1 VKSAISVTKATRTAS
16 LVITLDGGEPNQPF
30 RVDWG
35 DGSAL
40 TTIASGAHAGPTTH
54 VYATVGTF
62 NVAVQGNDLR
72 TTDKVYIPDTLRAYD
87 PLKIAEQQRDISQQN
102 ERDKA
107 KVIMGQRGFVG

>member
-1 VKSAISVTKATRTAS
+1 MKSIISVTKATRTAS

-35 DGSAL
+35 DGSGI

-62 NVAVQGNDLR
+62 IVQTQGNDLR
-72 TTDKVYIPDTLRAYD
+72 TTDRVYIPDTLKAYD

-102 ERDKA
+102 ERAKA
-107 KVIMGQRGFVG
+107 ALILGQRGYVG